1 MTKLQFA
8 ILMNG
13 TVSIAFS
20 IVNLILINEGPTTEN
35 FMVPTVEGFLI
46 AMVLVSVLPIDKW
59 SSILSE
65 RSKISSARL
74 ALVIT
79 AFINVTVIT
88 FILSVQAMSF
98 NKETLSI
105 WLKQLPTFYLTA
117 LLVSFFT
124 DRMIESLTK

>member
-13 TVSIAFS
+13 TVSIALS
-20 IVNLILINEGPTTEN
+20 IVNLILINEGPTIEN
-35 FMVPTVEGFLI
+35 FMVPTAEGFLI
-46 AMVLVSVLPIDKW
+46 AMILVSVLPIDKW

-74 ALVIT
+74 VLVIT

-98 NKETLSI
+98 SKETLSI